1 MKRIAVNHLAL
12 VLSVNVAEGQSR
24 KVKQAIA
31 QQEKLDRLE
40 RKAYEKT
47 RKKVLKQRYEM
58 QTDKTRERM
67 DETRRKSQEYNNRG
81 KKGFFKKLFTKK
93 KKRKKR
99 RRR

>member
-1 MKRIAVNHLAL
+1 MKRIAVILLAL

-31 QQEKLDRLE
+31 QQEKRDRLE
-40 RKAYEKT
+40 QKAYEKT
-47 RKKVLKQRYEM
+47 RRKVVKQRYEM

-67 DETRRKSQEYNNRG
+67 DETRRKSKEYNDRG
-81 KKGFFKKLFTKK
+81 RQGFIKKLFSKK
-93 KKRKKR
+93 KKHKKR